1 MNKDLTAKLDEVI
14 AKDLEDIEKMVDNG
28 ESLTE
33 SEREY
38 LLKLKDAQAQ
48 EAPSDIKW
56 ETLIAPVIT
65 GIFGILSVTMILT
78 HENDNVITSKSFSVA
93 NKLLG
98 K

>member
-48 EAPSDIKW
+48 EATSDIKW

>member
-28 ESLTE
+28 ESLTA

-48 EAPSDIKW
+48 EATSDIKW